1 MSPNEAAARAK
12 AGEFREQHRL
22 GWQPLGD
29 LVALIEQTTG
39 HDVAVVQ
46 AETDEHGMSMRDPVS
61 GVVWIG
67 VASTSNPMRQ
77 RSTLAHELAHVLF
90 EDWGSDAEVGK
101 RTSREVRA
109 DAFAR
114 HLLVPVQG
122 LKLFLGDQSD
132 IGAEVLSAVVQR
144 FLVSPA
150 IATIALQDAGYIDS
164 ETKARWLTPSVS
176 TRDLATR
183 FGWRDQYA
191 SLQKDSERIRAPQ
204 RLLSRAIRGYI
215 EGVVSAQTIATLRG
229 MSLDDTLNELN
240 GAGIQPL
247 EIEATAVD
255 ADELPEIAIDLSD
268 LDDGETEA
276 RTA

>member
-101 RTSREVRA
+101 RTSEEVRA

-132 IGAEVLSAVVQR
+132 IGIEVLSAVVQR

-183 FGWRDQYA
+183 FGWSDQYA

-240 GAGIQPL
+240 EAGIQPL

-255 ADELPEIAIDLSD
+255 TDELPEITIDLSD

>member
-1 MSPNEAAARAK
+1 
-12 AGEFREQHRL
+12 
-22 GWQPLGD
+22 
-29 LVALIEQTTG
+29 
-39 HDVAVVQ
+39 
-46 AETDEHGMSMRDPVS
+46 MRDPVS

-101 RTSREVRA
+101 RTSEEVRA

-132 IGAEVLSAVVQR
+132 IGIEVLSAVVQR

-183 FGWRDQYA
+183 FGWSDQYA

-240 GAGIQPL
+240 EAGIQPL

-255 ADELPEIAIDLSD
+255 TDELPEITIDLSD